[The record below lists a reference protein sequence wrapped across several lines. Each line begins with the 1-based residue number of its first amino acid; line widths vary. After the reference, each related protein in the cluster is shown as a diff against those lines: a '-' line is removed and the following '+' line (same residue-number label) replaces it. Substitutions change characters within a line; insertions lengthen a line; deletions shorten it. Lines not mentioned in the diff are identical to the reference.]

1 MKRYRYI
8 VAILAMFLVLV
19 TASGKPVT
27 EAEVRE
33 VVHSLLADWDKDVE
47 IVNISP
53 RYLPGREVGY
63 YMVDLGDAGWVLVS
77 GDDVVQPVLAY
88 SFENRMSPESTW
100 NDAARYLLQLY
111 RQEITSAIRNP
122 ELKRDGRWDR
132 PTLPSMT
139 KAVSAPPVTP
149 FIDVNWNQNGGW
161 NMFCPVDEAG
171 PSGHAYVGCV
181 AVAMGQAMSVYEYP
195 ARPKG
200 IKSYVHDVYGSIA
213 VNYNLADPYEWN
225 KMSATSPDSFN
236 AILLYH
242 LAVSVEMDFGPVE
255 SGAYVRNAGSALQQ
269 YFSYPQTV
277 KFKDRYADEQLWD
290 ALLIDELT
298 AGRPIIYRGV
308 NDDGGHAWNID
319 GYYDMSGTAYYHM
332 NFGWS
337 GSQNGYYTLNNI
349 DPLSTPFDGS
359 QGALIGIAPP
369 VSGPYDLALSELTV
383 EEQLPV
389 GSYVADVT
397 VADEDPENTY
407 TFTCKGPYNFLLR
420 DYEPASFKIE
430 NGQLFTDKVFEFSDT
445 DPEANSVYLL
455 IIVDDQYGNEY
466 QEEFQIEIVKAYQ
479 GPTGIALS
487 DSSVLENKPVGTA
500 VGKLLIEDEDPTNS
514 YTFTLYGPYNPGISG
529 FDPPSFY
536 IEDDSLRTGV
546 VFDSQE
552 SDTSYVLVE
561 LLDSYGNQLSRA
573 FTIQIKPDQSGS
585 TGIPTVSEV
594 VDLLYPN
601 PADRFVTLNDPG
613 VNSTLDIYEIASG
626 RKVAMMHDITGTIDV
641 SGLHEGVYLLVI
653 RSSNGVFAQKL
664 VIRH

>member
-8 VAILAMFLVLV
+8 VSILAMILVLV

-27 EAEVRE
+27 KAEVSE
-33 VVHSLLADWDKDVE
+33 VVHALLADWNKDVE
-47 IVNISP
+47 IVTMEP
-53 RYLPGREVGY
+53 RYLPGGEVGY

-77 GDDVVQPVLAY
+77 GDDVVKPVLAF
-88 SFENRMSPESTW
+88 SFENSMSPESTW
-100 NDAARYLLQLY
+100 NDAARYLLQFY
-111 RQEITSAIRNP
+111 RQGITSAIRNP
-122 ELKRDGRWDR
+122 QLKRDGRWDR
-132 PTLPSMT
+132 PELPTVT
-139 KAVSAPPVTP
+139 KAVSAAPVTP
-149 FIDVNWNQNGGW
+149 FINVKWNQSGGW

-181 AVAMGQAMSVYEYP
+181 AVAMAQAMSVYEYP

-200 IKSYVHDVYGSIA
+200 IKSYLHDVYGSIA

-242 LAVSVEMDFGPVE
+242 LAVSVEMDFGPDE

-269 YFSYPQTV
+269 YFSYPQSV
-277 KFKDRYADEQLWD
+277 KFKDRYADDQQWD

-308 NDDGGHAWNID
+308 NDDGGHAWNLD

-337 GSQNGYYTLNNI
+337 GSQNAYYTLDNI
-349 DPLSTPFDGS
+349 DPLSSPFDGG

-369 VSGPYDLALSELTV
+369 VSGPYDISLSELTV
-383 EEQLPV
+383 EEGLPL

-397 VADEDPENTY
+397 VADEDIENTY

-420 DYEPASFKIE
+420 DYAPASFYIE
-430 NGQLFTDKVFEFSDT
+430 DGQLFTDKVFEFDDT
-445 DPEANSVYLL
+445 DPAANSVYLL
-455 IIVDDQYGNEY
+455 IIVEDQYGNDY
-466 QEEFQIEIVKAYQ
+466 QEEFHIEIEKAYQ
-479 GPTGIALS
+479 GPTGMALS
-487 DSSVLENKPVGTA
+487 DSSVLENKPAGTA
-500 VGKLLIEDEDPTNS
+500 VGKLLVEDEDPTNS
-514 YTFTLYGPYNPGISG
+514 YTFTLHGPYNPGISG

-536 IEDDSLRTGV
+536 IENDTLKTAV

-552 SDTSYVLVE
+552 SDTCYVLVE
-561 LLDSYGNQLSRA
+561 LVDSYDNQLNRA

-585 TGIPTVSEV
+585 TGITNVTEV
-594 VDLLYPN
+594 ADLVYPN
-601 PADRFVTLNDPG
+601 PADQMVTLKDPG
-613 VNSTLDIYEIASG
+613 LNSTVEIIEIASG
-626 RKVAMMHDITGTIDV
+626 RKVAVTQDRTGTIDV
-641 SGLHEGVYLLVI
+641 SGLQEGMYLLVI
-653 RSSNGVFAQKL
+653 RAFNGISVQKL
-664 VIRH
+664 MIQH